1 MNEEQLQ
8 LVREEISKVITVV
21 VNGKIDKIHLMLE
34 KQNEMTDANAQH
46 LATHLEREAEF
57 QATIRQHIEEVK
69 PILQAKAG
77 LGLLYKFL
85 IIIGSMAGAILATK
99 TLFK

>member
-1 MNEEQLQ
+1 MNEEQFKIFLESNERATGDAIQ
-8 LVREEISKVITVV
+8 KF
-21 VNGKIDKIHLMLE
+21 VNGKIDGIKADLQEHTE
-34 KQNEMTDANAQH
+34 KHDA
-46 LATHLEREAEF
+46 F
-57 QATIRQHIEEVK
+57 MEELK